1 MRIWSKIRILLFRI
15 FWEFWIIRI
24 LLFRIFR
31 EFWIIRN
38 LLFRIFFSKF

>member
-15 FWEFWIIRI
+15 FREFWIIRI